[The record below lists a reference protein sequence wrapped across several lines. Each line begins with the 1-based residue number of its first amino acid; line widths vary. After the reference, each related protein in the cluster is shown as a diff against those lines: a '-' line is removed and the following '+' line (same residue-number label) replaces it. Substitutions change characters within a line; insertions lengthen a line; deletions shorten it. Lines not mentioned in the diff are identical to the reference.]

1 VRFPVVLFDL
11 DGTLIDSGS
20 IILASFRHATRS
32 VLGREFPDRELV
44 ASAPGSTLEV
54 QMSAFDPDRVDE
66 LVAAYRAHNTPLH
79 DELECCLG
87 MEDVLRELKA
97 QGRRL
102 GVVTAKR
109 RMTVGLAFKR
119 LGIEPWFDVVVTCDD
134 TTAHKPDPE
143 PIELALARLAAKPE
157 DAAYVGDSPFDVAAA
172 RGAGVFAVA
181 VTWGGMHD
189 VDDADA
195 IVDTAEELLGV
206 L

>member
-1 VRFPVVLFDL
+1 MRFPVVLFDL
-11 DGTLIDSGS
+11 DGTLIDSGR

-32 VLGREFPDRELV
+32 VLGREISDHELV

-54 QMSAFDPDRVDE
+54 QMSAFDPERVDE

-79 DELECCLG
+79 DELECCRG

-143 PIELALARLAAKPE
+143 PIELALARLGASPE

-195 IVDTAEELLGV
+195 IVETAEELLGV

>member
-1 VRFPVVLFDL
+1 MRFPVVLFDL

-87 MEDVLRELKA
+87 MFCRGSVPILDSPVEGESVYNEIQELLDQPQSADLPRIERTLTDGYARALSLEAERLRVERQIAEIATALARGDEAQTRELSVL
-97 QGRRL
+97 GRRL
-102 GVVTAKR
+102 K
-109 RMTVGLAFKR
+109 
-119 LGIEPWFDVVVTCDD
+119 DSDD
-134 TTAHKPDPE
+134 
-143 PIELALARLAAKPE
+143 ALTKLRTLLAALRE
-157 DAAYVGDSPFDVAAA
+157 RADEARDVA
-172 RGAGVFAVA
+172 
-181 VTWGGMHD
+181 
-189 VDDADA
+189 
-195 IVDTAEELLGV
+195 
-206 L
+206 